1 MVSFY
6 SLIIFFFIL
15 VLLYTAVTL
24 VLSFSGWL
32 LKLRASRGNQPA
44 DEVRLAIDRRT
55 DRLKSLAFNATAILV
70 LFVITPFVLL
80 YFMVWR

>member
-1 MVSFY
+1 MVSLY

-15 VLLYTAVTL
+15 VVLYSAVTV

-32 LKLRASRGNQPA
+32 LKIQASRGARA
-44 DEVRLAIDRRT
+44 DDVCESIDQRI
-55 DRLKSLAFNATAILV
+55 DRLKSLTFNATVLIV

>member
-1 MVSFY
+1 MVSLY

-15 VLLYTAVTL
+15 VVLYSAVSL
-24 VLSFSGWL
+24 ILSFSGWL
-32 LKLRASRGNQPA
+32 LKKQASRRAPTA
-44 DEVRLAIDRRT
+44 DNVREAIDQRT
-55 DRLKSLAFNATAILV
+55 DRLKSLAFNVTVILV

>member
-1 MVSFY
+1 MVSLY

-15 VLLYTAVTL
+15 VVLYSAVTL
-24 VLSFSGWL
+24 ILSFSGWL
-32 LKLRASRGNQPA
+32 LKIRAARGGRA
-44 DEVRLAIDRRT
+44 DDVRESIDQRI
-55 DRLKSLAFNATAILV
+55 DRLKSLTFNTTVILV

>member
-1 MVSFY
+1 MVSLY

-15 VLLYTAVTL
+15 VVLYSAVTV

-32 LKLRASRGNQPA
+32 LKIKASRGGRA
-44 DEVRLAIDRRT
+44 DDVRETIDQRI
-55 DRLKSLAFNATAILV
+55 DRLKSLTFNATVLLV